1 MCGIVAGLAQR
12 DISKIL
18 IEGLHRLEYRGYDS
32 AGVAVI
38 DPAGELRRARAVGKV
53 RALEDELREAPLSG
67 AIGVAHTRWATHG
80 RPAQHN
86 AHPHLSSERVAVVHN
101 GIIENHEALR
111 GELEGAGYVFTS
123 ETDTEVVAHL
133 VDRELCS
140 GLALPEAVNAVTARL
155 DGAFALAVMEQR
167 NPELLVGARQGSPLV
182 VGVGIDEH
190 FIASDPLAL
199 LPVTDRFI
207 YLDEG
212 DMVAITPAGIQ
223 VLERTGD
230 RDELTP
236 VTREVVRY
244 EHSVEAAGKGEYR
257 HFMMKE
263 IMEQPRV
270 LSRTLAERLDPKGV
284 RLEAFDVSRHSFLA
298 ASAGNESGA
307 ESGKQVV
314 DVARLTQLFADVR
327 QVQIIACGT
336 SYHAGMVARYWLEEV
351 AGIPAQVEVASEFR
365 YRERVAAPGTLF
377 LTLSQSGETADTLA
391 ALRDIQKLN
400 REGPQAGHYLASLA
414 ICNVAGSSLVRESDL
429 SLLTHA
435 GPEIGVA
442 STKAFTTQLV
452 ALMLTTLALRQAKGD
467 GQTDDLLS
475 RQLLMR
481 LKDLPHVIEQSLALD
496 GEIAQLA
503 EKFMHRH
510 HTLFLGRGSQYPIAM
525 EGALKLKE
533 ISYIH
538 AEAYAAGELKHGPLA
553 LIDED
558 MPVVAVAPMDDLM
571 EKLKSNLQEVRA
583 RGGQLFV
590 FADPEVSLK
599 AGEGVHVVTV
609 PGVCRFLAPI
619 VYAVPLQLLSYHVAV
634 LKGTDVDQPRN
645 LAKSVTVE

>member
-298 ASAGNESGA
+298 ASAGSEKGN